1 MQEIPKLGLDSGQG
15 KKLEEKKAKEKR
27 SHVTMSE
34 LRHRPDGKLERSLET
49 KAETGSQH
57 QVKFK

>member
-1 MQEIPKLGLDSGQG
+1 MQEIPKLGLDPGQG
-15 KKLEEKKAKEKR
+15 EKLAGKYAKEKR
-27 SHVTMSE
+27 YHMTMLKLS
-34 LRHRPDGKLERSLET
+34 PDGKLERSLET